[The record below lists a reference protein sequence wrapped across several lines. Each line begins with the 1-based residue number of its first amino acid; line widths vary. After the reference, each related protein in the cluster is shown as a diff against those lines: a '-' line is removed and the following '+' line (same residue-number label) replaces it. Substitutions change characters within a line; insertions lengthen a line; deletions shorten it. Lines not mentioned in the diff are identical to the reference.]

1 MINKPIILII
11 LDGWG
16 VAPASRGNGIS
27 LAKTPNFDKYI
38 TTYFSAVLQASGE
51 AVGLPYGEV
60 GNSEVGHLN
69 LGAGKIIYQNLPRIN
84 KAILDGSFFNNKV
97 FLEACSH
104 TKKNNSA
111 LHLMGLVSN
120 GGTHSFNE
128 HLFGLLELAKKEKV
142 NKIFVHAFLD
152 GRDTAYNSGL
162 NFIKELQEKINQ
174 IGIGKI
180 ASLAGR
186 FYAMDRDNHWDRI
199 EKTYLA
205 ITEGQSEKS
214 FNDPIEAIQDSYDN
228 NIFDEEFLPTILL
241 DESKKPITKIQDKDA
256 AIFFNFRSDRARE
269 LTQTFVLPDFE
280 KFKRFHFLKDLYF
293 MTMTEYEKDLPVKIA
308 FPPEEI
314 KNPLAKI
321 LSDLG
326 LQQLHI
332 AETEKYAHATYFFN
346 GGKEEPFW
354 GQNNIVIP
362 SPQIP
367 SYAEQPEMNASKVT
381 EKLLLEISKDKYDFI
396 VINFANADMVGHTG
410 NLKAVIQATEYI
422 DGCLKKIVDKILSKN
437 GIILITADH
446 GNAEEVINLYTGE
459 IDKEHSSNPVPFI
472 LIGKQWE
479 GEAKKLNRT
488 DTDLSKLTPTGVL
501 ADITPTI
508 LKIMNIPE
516 PKEMTGNSLV

>member
-1 MINKPIILII
+1 MKRPVALII

-16 VAPASRGNGIS
+16 IAPKSRGNGIS
-27 LAKTPNFDKYI
+27 LANTPNFNKYI

-51 AVGLPYGEV
+51 AVGLPYNEV

-84 KAILDGSFFNNKV
+84 KSILDGNFFINEI
-97 FLEACSH
+97 FLQACDH
-104 TKKNNSA
+104 VKKNNSC

-128 HLFGLLELAKKEKV
+128 HLFALLELAKKEKI
-142 NKIFVHAFLD
+142 NKVFVHAFLD

-174 IGIGKI
+174 IDIGKI
-180 ASLAGR
+180 ATISGR

-205 ITEGQSEKS
+205 IIEGQSEKK
-214 FNDPIEAIQDSYDN
+214 FNNPIEAIQDSYDN
-228 NIFDEEFLPTILL
+228 NIFDEEFLPTVLL
-241 DESKKPITKIQDKDA
+241 DENEKLIAKTQDNDA
-256 AIFFNFRSDRARE
+256 IIFFNFRSDRARE
-269 LTQTFVLPDFE
+269 LTQAFVSPDFK
-280 KFKRFHFLKDLYF
+280 KFKRRQFLKNLYF
-293 MTMTEYEKDLPVKIA
+293 ATMTEYEKDLPVKVA
-308 FPPEEI
+308 FPSEEV

-326 LQQLHI
+326 LKQLHI
-332 AETEKYAHATYFFN
+332 AETEKYAHVTYFFN

-354 GQNNIVIP
+354 GEENIVIP
-362 SPQIP
+362 SPQVS
-367 SYAEQPEMNASKVT
+367 SYAQKPQMSALEIT
-381 EKLLLEISKDKYDFI
+381 EKLLQEISRDEHDFI
-396 VINFANADMVGHTG
+396 VCNFANADMVGHTG
-410 NLKAVIQATEYI
+410 NLKAVIQAVEYL
-422 DGCLKKIVDKILSKN
+422 DKCLEKIVNQILSKN

-479 GEAKKLNRT
+479 GMAVKLGRINA
-488 DTDLSKLTPTGVL
+488 DLSKLIPTGVL
-501 ADITPTI
+501 ADIAPTI
-508 LKIMNIPE
+508 LKIMNIQEPE
-516 PKEMTGNSLV
+516 EMAGNSLI